1 MDPPTADPEAPD
13 DPPTTPSED
22 PAPPPT
28 TPTEPTAP
36 TAPTAPAPTPPV
48 PTGPGSTPGTPAPS
62 PNPGAKGAPTR
73 GGRTAAGPTRADP
86 MQTWRGWWVVNDRSL
101 LPDRAGDRRTTTP
114 SEAAE
119 AIEGGRR
126 MRRRAA
132 VTREILPA
140 LRTLLDPEARVHD
153 LLRRTGL
160 LALGKVAETEEDA
173 ALLIAWLVDPQADL
187 PVREAAALG
196 VGLLRRSDAE
206 RQLEA
211 HVLDAIRA
219 RLVRVTDDG
228 SAPDTVRA
236 TCAISLGLLGD
247 QPFGDGIHRD
257 GRLVTAQLWR
267 GLGAQSANLDLPVA
281 RLTALGMQPAAGVPD
296 GVRESLRGIAFGRR
310 TLGRRWDDLERAH
323 ALTALVRLRGPEALT
338 TPQKLLTDRRA
349 PAALRRAGFLALG
362 RTASA
367 FTERERL
374 AAAEVE
380 RQALQRAKDPQTR
393 GLAWI
398 AVGRLVSAHV
408 TAGDPLVRDLETL
421 WERVLAEARSGST
434 STRGYAALAVG
445 LAARAPDREMVLP
458 RPLRRVRDEAE
469 GLLLAALAQGHGDA
483 DMRGAYA
490 IALGIMRASSAVPVL
505 VAIVE
510 DRSAV
515 DTLRSDAAVALGQI
529 QHAGPEVMRA
539 LQVALSE
546 RKRPR
551 VQAGAALALSLRQ
564 GPTAGTRLLRELEH
578 SRTSTDVLRITEPL
592 GHLGDPALARPL
604 VDFVLDDS
612 NAAYPRASMLVAV
625 GNLGDPEPRPS
636 LGLLGQDANYPAAPP
651 TLRDALTTR

>member
-1 MDPPTADPEAPD
+1 MA
-13 DPPTTPSED
+13 
-22 PAPPPT
+22 
-28 TPTEPTAP
+28 
-36 TAPTAPAPTPPV
+36 
-48 PTGPGSTPGTPAPS
+48 
-62 PNPGAKGAPTR
+62 
-73 GGRTAAGPTRADP
+73 
-86 MQTWRGWWVVNDRSL
+86 TWRGWWVVNDRSL
-101 LPDRAGDRRTTTP
+101 LPGRAVDRRATTP
-114 SEAAE
+114 SQDAE
-119 AIEGGRR
+119 AVAGGRR

-132 VTREILPA
+132 VTHEILPA
-140 LRTLLDPEARVHD
+140 LRKILDPDADVHD

-160 LALGKVAETEEDA
+160 LALGKVGETEQDA
-173 ALLIAWLVDPQADL
+173 ALLVAWLADPRADL

-196 VGLLRRSDAE
+196 VGLLRRSDPD

-211 HVLDAIRA
+211 DVLDAIRA
-219 RLVRVTDDG
+219 RLVRVTDDA

-281 RLTALGMQPAAGVPD
+281 RLTALGMQPSAGVPD

-310 TLGRRWDDLERAH
+310 TLGRRWDDLERGH
-323 ALTALVRLRGPEALT
+323 ALTALVRLQGPEALT
-338 TPQKLLTDRRA
+338 TPQKILTERRA
-349 PAALRRAGFLALG
+349 PEAVRRAGFLALG

-367 FTERERL
+367 LTERERVE
-374 AAAEVE
+374 AAEAV
-380 RQALQRAKDPQTR
+380 RHALQRAKDPQTK

-408 TAGDPLVRDLETL
+408 TAGDPLVRDLESL
-421 WERVLAEARSGST
+421 WEQVLAEARSGGA
-434 STRGYAALAVG
+434 STRGYAVLAVG
-445 LAARAPDREMVLP
+445 LAAREPDEETVRP
-458 RPLRRVRDEAE
+458 RSLRRVRDEAE
-469 GLLLAALAQGHGDA
+469 GLLLAALAKGHGDA

-490 IALGIMRASSAVPVL
+490 IALGIMRASSAVPIL

-510 DRSAV
+510 DRSTV

-529 QHAGPEVMRA
+529 QHAGPEVVRA

-551 VQAGAALALSLRQ
+551 VQAGAALALSLLQ
-564 GPTAGTRLLRELEH
+564 GSTAGTRLLRELEH
-578 SRTSTDVLRITEPL
+578 ATTSTDVLRITEPL

-604 VDFVLDDS
+604 VDYVLDDS
-612 NAAYPRASMLVAV
+612 NAAYPRASMLVAL

-636 LGLLGQDANYPAAPP
+636 LALLGRDAHYPAAPP